1 MGLYSGCR
9 LPMGS
14 KTSKIASQATESSAN
29 KNTATQSPSS
39 PGPNKSKLSWI
50 SRKSSSLRKSKSS
63 RNSKAEVINNE
74 KENEPF
80 FATPKPANTK
90 TMSRN
95 ESYDLIFSE
104 GKKSKPELLTPSKS
118 QTPLKDDSWI
128 EKELSEA
135 DQRRKKHLEEIR
147 LKASQ
152 ETWKLNRA
160 LKTKEEMCKKFQQEK
175 QQSLKTKLEKSQQ
188 LRNRVLSEITEKAQ
202 SFNNS
207 NDLSLAP
214 NCPNPVPKVCNQSNV
229 PRHLGRS
236 LSRPVRKSSPNT
248 GNTSVKFAIRQPNS
262 KLKAKKIDSDKY
274 VCV

>member
-1 MGLYSGCR
+1 MGRLYSGCR

-14 KTSKIASQATESSAN
+14 KASKIASQAAESSAY
-29 KNTATQSPSS
+29 KTTATQSPSS

-90 TMSRN
+90 TMSKH

-207 NDLSLAP
+207 ND
-214 NCPNPVPKVCNQSNV
+214 
-229 PRHLGRS
+229 S
-236 LSRPVRKSSPNT
+236 LSRSQLPQPSPKSVQSVECAQASREEFIKARKEKLSKHWQHVCEVRDS
-248 GNTSVKFAIRQPNS
+248 AA
-262 KLKAKKIDSDKY
+262 KLKVEGKEN
-274 VCV
+274 